1 MGNPFKKAFDT
12 VTKPFKKAA
21 KKLIPK
27 EIAGIMQVAAPLAG
41 PYAPL
46 VYAAGAY
53 KQSGRINPIALAT
66 MALPYVG
73 QVQGQGLG
81 GLRYGRF
88 DPSQLGGGMGQIRTA
103 RDLLGLR
110 NAEGLRGRAEDF
122 LFGQQGTDLSFG
134 EERMVPGT
142 GDIETARFAATKPTQ
157 GFLGSGGEFD
167 LKSSKLLSSTD
178 AKGNIKLSKIKIG
191 AAASAGLSLAQT
203 QSQIEEEA
211 DEAGLSSGELARL
224 QQEAAEMWEDFDT
237 TAFRPKITAAIG
249 GLMRKNLANGTFNPA
264 TPKPEDYGIED
275 NELPADPKPFRPK
288 PNVGKIVEASPMSI
302 LNDMAIQLFGK
313 PLDELDDRQKEMIMS
328 FMKPKAQQGGLMRAN
343 YALGTKPTKEESG
356 LGGLPIEA
364 DMRYTGG
371 FMPYG
376 AKEKADDVPARLS
389 KNEFVFTA
397 DAVRAAGGGSIQK
410 GAQKMYNSMKQLESM
425 GRSFA

>member
-1 MGNPFKKAFDT
+1 MGNPFKKAFNT

-21 KKLIPK
+21 KKLVPK

-53 KQSGRINPIALAT
+53 KQSGRINPIALAS

-73 QVQGQGLG
+73 ATGGG
-81 GLRYGRF
+81 ISGLRYNPAGTAGVDF
-88 DPSQLGGGMGQIRTA
+88 KTA

-110 NAEGLRGRAEDF
+110 NAQGLRGSAERF
-122 LFGQQGTDLSFG
+122 LFGTQDTRGLGDFAG
-134 EERMVPGT
+134 EEGFIPKYSDQTST
-142 GDIETARFAATKPTQ
+142 GLASQ

-178 AKGNIKLSKIKIG
+178 PKTGAIKLSPTKI
-191 AAASAGLSLAQT
+191 ATAVTTGLTLSQT
-203 QSQIEEEA
+203 QAQIEEEG
-211 DEAGLSSGELARL
+211 EELGLGDSELAAL
-224 QQEAAEMWEDFDT
+224 QAEAAEMWKDFDT

-249 GLMRKNLANGTFNPA
+249 GLMRKNLAMGSGDELPPDPTTPVNPFK
-264 TPKPEDYGIED
+264 PKPIGPV
-275 NELPADPKPFRPK
+275 LPNKA
-288 PNVGKIVEASPMSI
+288 EASPMEL
-302 LNDMAIQLFGK
+302 LNSMAIELFGK
-313 PLDELDDRQKEMIMS
+313 PLDQLDDRQRDMIMS
-328 FMKPKAQQGGLMRAN
+328 FMKPQAKQGGLMRSN
-343 YALGTKPTKEESG
+343 FALGTKPTKEESG

-364 DMRYTGG
+364 DMRYSGG

-397 DAVRAAGGGSIQK
+397 DAVRAAGGGSVQK

-425 GRSFA
+425 GRRMA